1 MKQIKTFIKNILWQR
16 WLNKTLRAIKTM
28 EVAEDNTTKRLAKS
42 LKHAIQE
49 KEQLSQEEKE
59 WIENI
64 EKIRE
69 NIDKNTSEIEVI
81 DYGAG
86 NPEDN
91 RSKEEMYKGFIN
103 KCRVCDMN
111 IASKPPFWAK
121 VLFTLIREFQPQTS
135 IELGT
140 CLGISSAY
148 QASAMLINKKGKLIT
163 MEGSPELIKISQ
175 KHLDSL
181 GISNVEIIEGRF
193 QDNLLEVL
201 EKNKPIDYVFIDGH
215 HDEKA
220 TIEYYNTFLPYLSD
234 EAVLVFDDI
243 SWSKG
248 MTNAWNA
255 IIKDQQIKIAINFK
269 VIGICIINKDSFPQK
284 IYNL

>member
-16 WLNKTLRAIKTM
+16 WLNKTLRTIKAM
-28 EVAEDNTTKRLAKS
+28 EVAEDNDTKKLAKS
-42 LKHAIQE
+42 LKHAIKE
-49 KEQLSQEEKE
+49 KELLQEEKE
-59 WIENI
+59 WIEKI

-86 NPEDN
+86 NPDDN

-111 IASKPPFWAK
+111 IASKPPFWAR

-163 MEGSPELIKISQ
+163 MEGSPELVKISQ
-175 KHLDSL
+175 KNLDSL

-248 MTNAWNA
+248 MTNAWNT
-255 IIKDQQIKIAINFK
+255 IIKDRQIKIAINFK
-269 VIGICIINKDSFPQK
+269 VIGICIINKGTFPQK

>member
-16 WLNKTLRAIKTM
+16 WLNKTLRTIKAM

-49 KEQLSQEEKE
+49 KELSQEERG

-86 NPEDN
+86 NPDDN

-111 IASKPPFWAK
+111 IASKPPFWAR

-163 MEGSPELIKISQ
+163 MEGSPELVKISQ
-175 KHLDSL
+175 KNLDSL

-248 MTNAWNA
+248 MTNAWNT
-255 IIKDQQIKIAINFK
+255 IIRDRQIKIAINFK
-269 VIGICIINKDSFPQK
+269 VIGICIINKGTFPQK

>member
-16 WLNKTLRAIKTM
+16 WLNKTLRTIKAI
-28 EVAEDNTTKRLAKS
+28 EVTEDNTTKRLAKS

-49 KEQLSQEEKE
+49 KELSQEERG

-86 NPEDN
+86 NPDDN

-111 IASKPPFWAK
+111 IASKPPFWAR

-163 MEGSPELIKISQ
+163 MEGSPELVKISQ
-175 KHLDSL
+175 KNLDSL

-248 MTNAWNA
+248 MTNAWNT
-255 IIKDQQIKIAINFK
+255 IIRDRQIKIAINFK
-269 VIGICIINKDSFPQK
+269 VIGICIINKGTFPQK

>member
-1 MKQIKTFIKNILWQR
+1 MKQIKTFIKNILWQK

-28 EVAEDNTTKRLAKS
+28 EIAEDNTTKRLAKS

-49 KEQLSQEEKE
+49 KELSKEEKE
-59 WIENI
+59 WIEKI

-148 QASAMLINKKGKLIT
+148 QASAMLLNKKGKLIT
-163 MEGSPELIKISQ
+163 MEGSPELVKISQ

-269 VIGICIINKDSFPQK
+269 VIGICIINKGTFPQK

>member
-1 MKQIKTFIKNILWQR
+1 MKQIKTFIKNILWQK
-16 WLNKTLRAIKTM
+16 WLNKSLRAIKIM
-28 EVAEDNTTKRLAKS
+28 KVAEDNTTKRLAKS

-49 KEQLSQEEKE
+49 KELSQEERG

-111 IASKPPFWAK
+111 IASKPPFWAR

-135 IELGT
+135 VELGT

-163 MEGSPELIKISQ
+163 MEGSPELVKISQ

-220 TIEYYNTFLPYLSD
+220 TIEYYKTFLPYLSD

-248 MTNAWNA
+248 MTNAWNT

-269 VIGICIINKDSFPQK
+269 VIGICIINKGTSQQK

>member
-16 WLNKTLRAIKTM
+16 WLNKSLRAIKIM

-49 KEQLSQEEKE
+49 KELSQEERG

-111 IASKPPFWAK
+111 IASKPPFWAR

-135 IELGT
+135 VELGT

-163 MEGSPELIKISQ
+163 MEGSPELVKISQ

-248 MTNAWNA
+248 MTNAWNT

-269 VIGICIINKDSFPQK
+269 VIGICIINKGTFPQK

>member
-1 MKQIKTFIKNILWQR
+1 MKQIKTFIKNILWQK
-16 WLNKTLRAIKTM
+16 WLNKSLRAIKIM

-49 KEQLSQEEKE
+49 KELSQEERG

-111 IASKPPFWAK
+111 IASKPPFWAR

-135 IELGT
+135 VELGT

-163 MEGSPELIKISQ
+163 MEGSPELVKISQ

-234 EAVLVFDDI
+234 ETVLVFDDI

-248 MTNAWNA
+248 MTNAWNT

-269 VIGICIINKDSFPQK
+269 VIGICIINKGTSQQK

>member
-16 WLNKTLRAIKTM
+16 WLNKTLREIGRM
-28 EVAEDNTTKRLAKS
+28 EIAEDNATKRLAKS

-49 KEQLSQEEKE
+49 KELSQEEKE
-59 WIENI
+59 WIEKI

-69 NIDKNTSEIEVI
+69 SIDKNTSEIEVI

-103 KCRVCDMN
+103 TCRLCDMN
-111 IASKPPFWAK
+111 IASKPPFWAR

-163 MEGSPELIKISQ
+163 MEGSPELVKISQ

-234 EAVLVFDDI
+234 EAVLVLDDI

-248 MTNAWNA
+248 MTNAWNT
-255 IIKDQQIKIAINFK
+255 IIKDQRIKIALNFK

-284 IYNL
+284 IYNI